1 MINDK
6 AKIENVS
13 RIKSYLDAKKS
24 VKISGGVE

>member
-1 MINDK
+1 MIKDN

-13 RIKSYLDAKKS
+13 RIKSYFDAKKS